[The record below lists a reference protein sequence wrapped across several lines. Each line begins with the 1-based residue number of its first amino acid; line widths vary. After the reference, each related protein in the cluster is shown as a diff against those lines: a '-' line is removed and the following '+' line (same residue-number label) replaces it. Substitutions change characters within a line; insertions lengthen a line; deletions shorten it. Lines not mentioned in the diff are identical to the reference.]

1 MAMKQDLN
9 QYGLSE
15 RDMAEI
21 FRILQ
26 SQPEI
31 ARVHIFGSR
40 AKGTYHS
47 GSDIDLAIMNE
58 GAGFAVIQRLS
69 EQFSESS
76 LPFVVDLVDYT
87 QLSHA
92 EFKEH
97 IDRVGKLFFE
107 RALK

>member
-1 MAMKQDLN
+1 MAMNQDLN
-9 QYGLSE
+9 EYGLSV

-26 SQPEI
+26 SQPAI

-40 AKGTYHS
+40 AKGSYHA
-47 GSDIDLAIMNE
+47 GSDIDLAIMNK
-58 GAGFAVIQRLS
+58 GAGFVVMQRLT
-69 EQFSESS
+69 EQFRESS

-92 EFKEH
+92 EFKAH

-107 RALK
+107 RASK